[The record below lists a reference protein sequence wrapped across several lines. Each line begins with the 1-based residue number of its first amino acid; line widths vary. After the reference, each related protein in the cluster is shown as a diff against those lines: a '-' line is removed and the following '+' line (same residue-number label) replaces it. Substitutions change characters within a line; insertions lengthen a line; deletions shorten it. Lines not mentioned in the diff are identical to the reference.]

1 MTGHKGLCYLA
12 VLMQSRAYMFVWIV
26 MVLSGGLVRP
36 SGAIEVQPTQTKIQW
51 ALDRGKEAAAHRQ
64 APETLYARF
73 GNGEGLHPGG
83 FLVTKLGG
91 LSVMATHMALRGLE
105 PSAADIAQVI
115 ETTTMLV
122 STAILGDSPSFAVN
136 SYMVLD
142 QGGRVVKPVTVRVDG
157 QASRSSAWPE
167 SPKFRAKIVATFRY
181 ADFDPNA
188 RTTITAFPASGGEV
202 HFSLNFAEI
211 E

>member
-1 MTGHKGLCYLA
+1 MK
-12 VLMQSRAYMFVWIV
+12 SPAYGSVWIAV
-26 MVLSGGLVRP
+26 IWTCGLVCP
-36 SGAIEVQPTQTKIQW
+36 SAAIEVQPAQTQVRQ

-73 GNGEGLHPGG
+73 GSGDDLHPGG

-91 LSVMATHMALRGLE
+91 LSVMATHLALRGLE
-105 PSAADIAQVI
+105 PSAADLTQLI
-115 ETTTMLV
+115 EAPTMLV
-122 STAILGDSPSFAVN
+122 STVILGDSPSFAVN

-142 QGGRVVKPVTVRVDG
+142 QGGRVVKPAMVRVDG
-157 QASRSSAWPE
+157 QASRSQAWPE
-167 SPKFRAKIVATFRY
+167 SPKFRAKVVATFRY

-188 RTTITAFPASGGEV
+188 PTTIIIFPASGGEV
-202 HFSLNFAEI
+202 RFTLSFADI

>member
-1 MTGHKGLCYLA
+1 MKSPVYG
-12 VLMQSRAYMFVWIV
+12 SVWIAV
-26 MVLSGGLVRP
+26 IWTCGLVCP
-36 SGAIEVQPTQTKIQW
+36 SAAIEVQPAQTQVRL

-73 GNGEGLHPGG
+73 GSDDDLHPGG
-83 FLVTKLGG
+83 FLVTKLAG

-105 PSAADIAQVI
+105 PSAADIAQV
-115 ETTTMLV
+115 TKAPTMLV
-122 STAILGDSPSFAVN
+122 STVILGDNPSFAVN

-157 QASRSSAWPE
+157 QASRSQAWPE
-167 SPKFRAKIVATFRY
+167 SPKFRAKVVATFRY
-181 ADFDPNA
+181 VDFDPNA
-188 RTTITAFPASGGEV
+188 PTTIIIFPATGGEV
-202 HFSLNFAEI
+202 RFTLSFADI